1 MKFFGRRKFENDM
14 DVELRF
20 HIDAYVEDLIRSGLD
35 RVEAERVVSVGRTK
49 WTVCYK
55 VHVIPSRRIEYKTS
69 ITLWPRTRQNR
80 ARLGWHPHLVK
91 SNWYQAC
98 LRELRRYGYHG
109 NWLSS
114 PYGRFGDFWKTLRD
128 FSALARETRFL
139 ERLRKESR
147 LSRGRRTSRLSGLA

>member
-1 MKFFGRRKFENDM
+1 MTARRTQHRHRCARLRAFGD
-14 DVELRF
+14 L
-20 HIDAYVEDLIRSGLD
+20 DAWCLASAG
-35 RVEAERVVSVGRTK
+35 VEAQQAMSVGPTK

-55 VHVIPSRRIEYKTS
+55 VHVIPSRRTQYKAS
-69 ITLWPRTRQNR
+69 ITLWPRARQNR
-80 ARLGWHPHLVK
+80 AHLGWHPHLVK

-109 NWLSS
+109 NWLLS
-114 PYGRFGDFWKTLRD
+114 PYGRFGDFWKTLRN
-128 FSALARETRFL
+128 FSALVREARFL